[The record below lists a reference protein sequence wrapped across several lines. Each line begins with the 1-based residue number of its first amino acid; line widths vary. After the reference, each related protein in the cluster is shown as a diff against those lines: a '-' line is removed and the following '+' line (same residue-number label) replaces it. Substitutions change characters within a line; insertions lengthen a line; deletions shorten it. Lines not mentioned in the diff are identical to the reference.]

1 MELGN
6 YLYIYINILVL
17 VLATKQLTYNVDE
30 SLLLLLLLVVLFC
43 RPRLMSGE
51 RPKNQRPE
59 SRQRIDVKISELQQ
73 QRQCRY
79 TLTLPIGD

>member
-30 SLLLLLLLVVLFC
+30 SLLLLLLLV
-43 RPRLMSGE
+43 
-51 RPKNQRPE
+51 E
-59 SRQRIDVKISELQQ
+59 STARRFFGVHV
-73 QRQCRY
+73 
-79 TLTLPIGD
+79 